1 MPIQLDRSGESLS
14 VGIFCGA
21 HHGIRAAYERSAR
34 DMATAIVGTASRLIY
49 GGSGVGLMGVIADEC
64 IAAGV
69 EVVGVIPDFLVQAEV
84 AHRSVTDLRIVASMS
99 ERKELIIQ
107 LADVFVALPGGL
119 GTLDELLEVLTLNQ
133 LGVIAKPVGLL
144 DSEGYFSA
152 LLDQLRHGRNEGFI
166 AADII
171 ELLSISPDAGEL
183 LESLR
188 RRSTSRPPVS

>member
-1 MPIQLDRSGESLS
+1 MPIQLVPSGGSFS
-14 VGIFCGA
+14 VGVFCGA
-21 HHGIRAAYERSAR
+21 HHGNRIAYERSAR
-34 DMATAIVGTASRLIY
+34 DLATAIVGTGARLIY
-49 GGSGVGLMGVIADEC
+49 GGSAVGLMGVVADKC
-64 IAAGV
+64 VADGI
-69 EVVGVIPDFLVQAEV
+69 EVVGVIPDFMVQAEV
-84 AHRSVTDLRIVASMS
+84 AHRGVTDLRIVASMS

-133 LGVIAKPVGLL
+133 LGIIAKPAGLL

-166 AADII
+166 AADVI
-171 ELLSISPDAGEL
+171 ELLSVSADAGDL

-188 RRSTSRPPVS
+188 RRCTSRPPVS